1 MLCWPLLLL
10 LHILTVAGHQVRY
23 CDRVY
28 DTLNRSL
35 DRYPQYLSTLSTN
48 IYPARSDEAW
58 SACRWLEVDTVT
70 PDQLTECAG
79 GLSCGSVA
87 YKSISTLYLFIY
99 VIYRG
104 ECVPYS
110 EWCSPATG
118 SRVLHSCGA
127 ILYSPQLCRN
137 SSLWAARLCEGAV
150 PPQREAASRAR
161 RCSGWWPGQCDHGAG
176 CEDSHAPAPACV
188 LDRWRLVAGEGPAPE
203 MTCPSKFGGN
213 VSVCAIR
220 SV

>member
-1 MLCWPLLLL
+1 M
-10 LHILTVAGHQVRY
+10 
-23 CDRVY
+23 
-28 DTLNRSL
+28 
-35 DRYPQYLSTLSTN
+35 
-48 IYPARSDEAW
+48 
-58 SACRWLEVDTVT
+58 DTVT
-70 PDQLTECAG
+70 PDQLAECAG
-79 GLSCGSVA
+79 GLSCGSVPHK
-87 YKSISTLYLFIY
+87 YLSISTLYRCIY

-118 SRVLHSCGA
+118 SRALHRCGA

-188 LDRWRLVAGEGPAPE
+188 VDRWRLVAGEGRNSSVYSVSLGPAPE

>member
-1 MLCWPLLLL
+1 MP
-10 LHILTVAGHQVRY
+10 
-23 CDRVY
+23 
-28 DTLNRSL
+28 
-35 DRYPQYLSTLSTN
+35 
-48 IYPARSDEAW
+48 RSDEAW

-79 GLSCGSVA
+79 GLNCGSVPHK
-87 YKSISTLYLFIY
+87 YLSISTLYLFIY

-161 RCSGWWPGQCDHGAG
+161 RCSGWWPGQCNHGAG

-188 LDRWRLVAGEGPAPE
+188 VDRWRPVAGEGRTSSVSYESWGRAPE
-203 MTCPSKFGGN
+203 MNCSSKFGGN